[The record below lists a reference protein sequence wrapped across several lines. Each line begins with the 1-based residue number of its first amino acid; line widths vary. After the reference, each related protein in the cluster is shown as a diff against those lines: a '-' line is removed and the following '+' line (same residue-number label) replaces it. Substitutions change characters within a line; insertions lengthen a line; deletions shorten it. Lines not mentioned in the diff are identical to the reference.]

1 MFSETHSDSQRADR
15 ILASIRR
22 EESRPGRGLLKIF
35 FGMAPGVGKTY
46 AMLEAAIQAAGK
58 GVQVELYEQKPVH
71 FSPAH
76 KSEGFAEL
84 ICSNSLKAERLDSAS
99 GLLKEEMRRMGSRLL
114 TAAEETRVAAGGA
127 LAVDR
132 DAFSAAVTRM
142 VEQCEN
148 ITVHREQVETI
159 DESAPILVATGPLTD
174 GALADE
180 IGRLTGDERLHF
192 YDAVAPIVTA
202 ESLDY
207 GKVFAA
213 SRYDRGEADY
223 LNCPFNKA
231 EYEAFHAAL
240 ASAERAPLH
249 DFDTGAEQ
257 STKPDP
263 DAHGK
268 KADTVTV
275 YEGCMPIE
283 IMAARGADTMR
294 FGPLRPVGLVDPNT
308 GHRPWANVQLRAENK
323 ERTLYNIVGFQTN
336 LKWGEQKRVFSMI
349 PGLEN
354 AEFVRYGVMHR
365 NTFLDAPRVL
375 SAQLCLKAHP
385 NVFFAGQITGFEGY
399 MESAASGLLAARN
412 LYARLQGR
420 ELPPPPTTTMCG
432 ALIDYITT
440 PNKDFQPM
448 GANMGIL
455 PRTEEIDTIRDKR
468 ERYMALSDAA
478 QAAMRAWAAE
488 AEH

>member
-1 MFSETHSDSQRADR
+1 MSD
-15 ILASIRR
+15 ILHTTIIGA
-22 EESRPGRGLLKIF
+22 GLA
-35 FGMAPGVGKTY
+35 GC
-46 AMLEAAIQAAGK
+46 EAALWLAGQ
-58 GVQVELYEQKPVH
+58 GVHVTLYEQKPAH

-76 KSEGFAEL
+76 KNAGFAEL

-99 GLLKEEMRRMGSRLL
+99 GLLKEEMRRMGSSLL
-114 TAAEETRVAAGGA
+114 PAAEAVRVAAGGA

-132 DAFSAAVTRM
+132 DAFSARVTAL
-142 VEQCEN
+142 VEAQPN
-148 ITVHREQVETI
+148 ITVRREEAAAI
-159 DESAPILVATGPLTD
+159 DESEPVLVASGPLTE
-174 GALADE
+174 GALAAE
-180 IGRLTGDERLHF
+180 IARLTGDSRLHF

-213 SRYDRGEADY
+213 SRYGRGEADY

-240 ASAERAPLH
+240 VGAERAPLH
-249 DFDTGAEQ
+249 DFDQDA
-257 STKPDP
+257 KAAPDP
-263 DAHGK
+263 DAVGK
-268 KADTVTV
+268 KADAVTV

-294 FGPLRPVGLVDPNT
+294 YGPLRPVGLVDPRT

-349 PGLEN
+349 PGLEH

-365 NTFLDAPRVL
+365 NTFLDAPRL
-375 SAQLCLKAHP
+375 LTGGLYLKEHP

-399 MESAASGLLAARN
+399 MESAASGLLAARAV
-412 LYARLQGR
+412 YARLCGQSVP
-420 ELPPPPTTTMCG
+420 EYPAETMCG
-432 ALIDYITT
+432 ALLAYITS
-440 PNKDFQPM
+440 PVKDFQPM
-448 GANMGIL
+448 GANMGLL
-455 PRTEEIDTIRDKR
+455 PPLETRVRDKR
-468 ERYMALSDAA
+468 ERYQVLAERAVKALETQLKSGA
-478 QAAMRAWAAE
+478 
-488 AEH
+488 